1 MEKYTYTINDALEVY
16 VYFEG
21 QESPV
26 IYQPH
31 SPDGEPWADKAE
43 ATAWADALLA
53 GYAAAEE
60 EAPAEETPT
69 EETPTE

>member
-16 VYFEG
+16 VYFDG

-31 SPDGEPWADKAE
+31 SPDGKPWADEAE
-43 ATAWADALLA
+43 ATAWADALIA
-53 GYAAAEE
+53 SYVAAELENTLE
-60 EAPAEETPT
+60 ES
-69 EETPTE
+69 